1 MASEL
6 KIASALVFERR
17 SPISSSVD
25 RGRPKTTARTRLTNR
40 PDGVRATFAAGLAT
54 SVPGPM

>member
-6 KIASALVFERR
+6 KMASALVLDRR

-25 RGRPKTTARTRLTNR
+25 RGRPKTTARTRPKNR
-40 PDGVRATFAAGLAT
+40 PVGVRGTLAAGLAT
-54 SVPGPM
+54 SWFGPM